1 MPDQFILSPSQLGNL
16 LTSLQPHYPNQEEIT
31 SPSISYKTATIMAVK
46 GWRNNTWK
54 TAKSGDEATKI
65 TALQGLV
72 TALNTVYTKTVSLV
86 LDTEAPQGA
95 HYHPESNTIHLNKPS
110 IITTLHEYAHA
121 LFGTSEKKACR
132 WSVQLFAKV
141 WPKSFANLEWNGHM
155 LVRKPNATLAGAS
168 EDVDAVA
175 ADTLEQLTEAN

>member
-110 IITTLHEYAHA
+110 IITTLP
-121 LFGTSEKKACR
+121 SQP
-132 WSVQLFAKV
+132 S
-141 WPKSFANLEWNGHM
+141 
-155 LVRKPNATLAGAS
+155 
-168 EDVDAVA
+168 VA
-175 ADTLEQLTEAN
+175 ATAAHYCCRLFLSAAAILALSGPPSLSLFLVCGGSSANENEALL